1 MSANIVLT
9 GLMGAGKSTVGK
21 MLSKL
26 LKNYTF
32 VDVDDAIVDL
42 EEMSI
47 PDIFAQ
53 KGEAYFRELENKV
66 ISELSEEENL
76 IIALGGGAFEDE
88 TNREN
93 LMESGEV
100 FYLKSSVERLL
111 SRIKDDNSRPLLQ
124 CDNLRGKLEELLEKR
139 EQNYLKADY
148 VIETDSLSISEI
160 AGKIISILED
170 AE

>member
-21 MLSKL
+21 LLSKQ

-32 VDVDDAIVDL
+32 VDVDEVIVDL

-47 PDIFAQ
+47 PEIFAQ
-53 KGEAYFRELENKV
+53 KGEPYFRELEKKV
-66 ISELSEEENL
+66 VSELSEEENL
-76 IIALGGGAFEDE
+76 IIALGGGAYEDE

-93 LMESGEV
+93 LAENGDV
-100 FYLKSSVERLL
+100 FYLKSTVERLL

-124 CDNLRGKLEELLEKR
+124 CDNPKGKLEELLEKR
-139 EQNYLKADY
+139 EPNYLKADY
-148 VIETDSLSISEI
+148 VIDTESLSISEI
-160 AGKIISILED
+160 AEKIINILEE

>member
-21 MLSKL
+21 LLSKQ

-32 VDVDDAIVDL
+32 VDVDEVIVDL
-42 EEMSI
+42 EGMSI
-47 PDIFAQ
+47 PEIFAQ
-53 KGEAYFRELENKV
+53 KGEPYFRELEKKV

-93 LMESGEV
+93 LMENGVV

-124 CDNLRGKLEELLEKR
+124 CDNPGGKLKELLAQR
-139 EQNYLKADY
+139 EPNYLKADY
-148 VIETDSLSISEI
+148 VIETDSLNISEI
-160 AGKIISILED
+160 AEKIISI
-170 AE
+170 AEETE

>member
-21 MLSKL
+21 LLSKQ

-32 VDVDDAIVDL
+32 VDVDEVIVDL

-47 PDIFAQ
+47 PDIFG
-53 KGEAYFRELENKV
+53 KKSEAYFRELEKNV

-93 LMESGEV
+93 LSKNGVV
-100 FYLKSSVERLL
+100 FYLKSSVDRLL
-111 SRIKDDNSRPLLQ
+111 SRIKDDKNRPLLQ
-124 CDNLRGKLEELLEKR
+124 CDNPRGKLEELLEKR
-139 EQNYLKADY
+139 EPNYLKADY
-148 VIETDSLSISEI
+148 IIDTDTLELKEI
-160 AGKIISILED
+160 AEKIISI
-170 AE
+170 AEESE